1 MDKFIDFINQLYQA
15 NKPTAETLCEI
26 IKYYQTNYFNIEWLD
41 DLRIQFNTSNRSP
54 IIEAI
59 KLSANVLDK
68 IDTKYYCDA
77 IKYGIEFLVMPS
89 ILEEKRVDEK
99 IIEYLKKSFAYDRS
113 NGIPLNDNCYNIN
126 SYDYTFN
133 CFNHDRKELKIKTK
147 RYIDYDMFNDPYRNF
162 YYLSYFKCAVNF
174 IVNHPLFKKYD
185 NREYEELINNKEYE
199 ISKYYYNASIKLW
212 KLLSDNKFTEIVN
225 FYNNITDNQYFIA
238 MPDIHHNSY
247 KILQEL
253 LYYLGN
259 DFSNM
264 FYRLNHFIFFAGYK
278 TSYIEYCVSKCDIE
292 FHLSRCNQKSI
303 FICLPKPFRNF
314 EIQDLWNFWNDYI
327 EIYGYDYDEW
337 TVPKAIEYDLEE
349 LTDNSSINYD
359 YLVGDYYLTSFCF
372 TECIIDSNIYY
383 HHVFVK
389 INYDEN
395 FNVISKVRYDDK
407 EMEYEQNKYQFMD
420 NELKIFNQTGINE
433 YYDDNIKYH
442 INMLCYVRK

>member
-26 IKYYQTNYFNIEWLD
+26 IKYYQTNHFNIEWLD

-77 IKYGIEFLVMPS
+77 IKYGIEFLVMNG
-89 ILEEKRVDEK
+89 ILEEKRIDEK
-99 IIEYLKKSFAYDRS
+99 IIEYLKKSFACDRS
-113 NGIPLNDNCYNIN
+113 DEIPLDDNCYNIN

-133 CFNHDRKELKIKTK
+133 CFNYDRKELKIKTK

-162 YYLSYFKCAVNF
+162 YYLSYFKCAINF

-199 ISKYYYNASIKLW
+199 TSKYYYNASIKLW

-225 FYNNITDNQYFIA
+225 FYNNITDNQNVIA
-238 MPDIHHNSY
+238 MPDIHHNPY

-264 FYRLNHFIFFAGYK
+264 FYRLNYFIFFGSNIK
-278 TSYIEYCVSKCDIE
+278 HDIE

-303 FICLPKPFRNF
+303 FIYLPKPFDDLFDSF
-314 EIQDLWNFWNDYI
+314 EIQNLWDFWQDYY
-327 EIYGYDYDEW
+327 EVHDSLDEW
-337 TVPKAIEYDLEE
+337 TIPKEIKYFLKRLVGD
-349 LTDNSSINYD
+349 SSINYD

-372 TECIIDSNIYY
+372 TEWIIDGNIYY
-383 HHVFVK
+383 RHVFVK

-407 EMEYEQNKYQFMD
+407 EMEYKQNKYQFMD
-420 NELKIFNQTGINE
+420 NELKLFNQTGINE
-433 YYDDNIKYH
+433 YYDDNNKYH
-442 INMLCYVRK
+442 INMLCYVKK

>member
-26 IKYYQTNYFNIEWLD
+26 IKYYQTNHFNIEWLD

-77 IKYGIEFLVMPS
+77 IKYGIEFLVMPYN
-89 ILEEKRVDEK
+89 LKEKKVDEK
-99 IIEYLKKSFAYDRS
+99 IIEYLKKSFACDRS
-113 NGIPLNDNCYNIN
+113 DEIPLDDDCYNIN

-133 CFNHDRKELKIKTK
+133 CFNYDRKELKIKTK

-162 YYLSYFKCAVNF
+162 YYLSYFKCAINF

-199 ISKYYYNASIKLW
+199 TSKYYYNASIKLW

-225 FYNNITDNQYFIA
+225 FYNNITDNQNVIA
-238 MPDIHHNSY
+238 MPDIHHNPY

-264 FYRLNHFIFFAGYK
+264 FYRLNYFIFFGSNIK
-278 TSYIEYCVSKCDIE
+278 HDIE

-303 FICLPKPFRNF
+303 FIYLPKPFDDLFDSF
-314 EIQDLWNFWNDYI
+314 EIQNLWDFWQDYY
-327 EIYGYDYDEW
+327 EVHDSLDEW
-337 TVPKAIEYDLEE
+337 TIPKEIKYFLKRLVGD
-349 LTDNSSINYD
+349 SSINYD

-372 TECIIDSNIYY
+372 TEWIIDGNIYY
-383 HHVFVK
+383 RHVFVK

-433 YYDDNIKYH
+433 YYDDNNKYH
-442 INMLCYVRK
+442 INMLCYVKK

>member
-26 IKYYQTNYFNIEWLD
+26 IKYYQTNHFNIEWLD

-77 IKYGIEFLVMPS
+77 IKYGIEFLVMPYN
-89 ILEEKRVDEK
+89 LKEKKVDEK
-99 IIEYLKKSFAYDRS
+99 IIEYLKKSFACDRS
-113 NGIPLNDNCYNIN
+113 DEIPLDDDCYNIN

-133 CFNHDRKELKIKTK
+133 CFNYDRKELKIKTK

-162 YYLSYFKCAVNF
+162 YYLSYFKCAINF

-199 ISKYYYNASIKLW
+199 TSKYYYNASIKLW
-212 KLLSDNKFTEIVN
+212 KLLSDNKFSEIVN

-238 MPDIHHNSY
+238 MPDIHHNPY

-264 FYRLNHFIFFAGYK
+264 FYRLNYFIFFGSNIK
-278 TSYIEYCVSKCDIE
+278 HDIE

-303 FICLPKPFRNF
+303 FIYLPKPFDDLFDSF
-314 EIQDLWNFWNDYI
+314 EIQNLWDFWQDYY
-327 EIYGYDYDEW
+327 EVHDSLDEW
-337 TVPKAIEYDLEE
+337 TIPKEIKYFLKRLVGD
-349 LTDNSSINYD
+349 SSINYD

-372 TECIIDSNIYY
+372 TEWIIDGNIYY
-383 HHVFVK
+383 RHVFVK

-420 NELKIFNQTGINE
+420 NELKLFNQTGINE
-433 YYDDNIKYH
+433 YYDDNNKYH
-442 INMLCYVRK
+442 INMLCYVKK

>member
-26 IKYYQTNYFNIEWLD
+26 IKYYQTNHFNIEWLD

-77 IKYGIEFLVMPS
+77 IKYGIEFLVMPYN
-89 ILEEKRVDEK
+89 LKEKKVDEK
-99 IIEYLKKSFAYDRS
+99 IIEYLKKSFACDRS
-113 NGIPLNDNCYNIN
+113 DEIPLDDDCYNIN

-133 CFNHDRKELKIKTK
+133 CFNDDRKELKIKTK

-162 YYLSYFKCAVNF
+162 YYLSYFKCAINF

-199 ISKYYYNASIKLW
+199 TSKYYYNASIQLW

-238 MPDIHHNSY
+238 MPDIHHNPY

-264 FYRLNHFIFFAGYK
+264 FYRLNYFIFFGSNIK
-278 TSYIEYCVSKCDIE
+278 HDIE

-303 FICLPKPFRNF
+303 FIYLPKPFDDLFDSF
-314 EIQDLWNFWNDYI
+314 EIQNLWDFWQDYY
-327 EIYGYDYDEW
+327 EVHDSLDEW
-337 TVPKAIEYDLEE
+337 TIPKEIKYFLKRLVGD
-349 LTDNSSINYD
+349 SSINYD

-372 TECIIDSNIYY
+372 TEWIIDGNIYY
-383 HHVFVK
+383 RHVFVK

-395 FNVISKVRYDDK
+395 FNVISNVRYDDK

-420 NELKIFNQTGINE
+420 NELKLFNQTGINE
-433 YYDDNIKYH
+433 YYDDNNKYH
-442 INMLCYVRK
+442 INMLCYVKK

>member
-26 IKYYQTNYFNIEWLD
+26 IKYYQTNHFNIEWLD

-77 IKYGIEFLVMPS
+77 IKYGIEFLVLNG
-89 ILEEKRVDEK
+89 IFDDRGIDEK
-99 IIEYLKKSFAYDRS
+99 TIEYLKKSFACDRS
-113 NGIPLNDNCYNIN
+113 DEIPLCVDRYNIN

-133 CFNHDRKELKIKTK
+133 CFNYDRKELKIKTK

-162 YYLSYFKCAVNF
+162 YYLSYFKCAINF

-199 ISKYYYNASIKLW
+199 TSKYYYNASIQLW

-238 MPDIHHNSY
+238 MPDIHHNPY

-264 FYRLNHFIFFAGYK
+264 FYRLNHFIFFGSNIK
-278 TSYIEYCVSKCDIE
+278 HDIE

-303 FICLPKPFRNF
+303 FICLPNPFGHF
-314 EIQDLWNFWNDYI
+314 EIQDLWNFWDDYG

-337 TVPKAIEYDLEE
+337 TIPKAIKCDLEK
-349 LTDNSSINYD
+349 LIYKKSINYD

-372 TECIIDSNIYY
+372 TECIIDSDIYY

-433 YYDDNIKYH
+433 YYDDNNKYH
-442 INMLCYVRK
+442 INMLCYVKKNS

>member
-26 IKYYQTNYFNIEWLD
+26 IKYYQTNHFNIEWLD

-99 IIEYLKKSFAYDRS
+99 IIEYLKKSFVCDRS
-113 NGIPLNDNCYNIN
+113 DEIPLDDDCYNIN

-162 YYLSYFKCAVNF
+162 YYLSYFKCAINF

-199 ISKYYYNASIKLW
+199 TSKYYYNASIKLW

-225 FYNNITDNQYFIA
+225 FYNNITDNQNVIA
-238 MPDIHHNSY
+238 MPDIHHNPY

-264 FYRLNHFIFFAGYK
+264 FYRLNHFIFFGSNIK
-278 TSYIEYCVSKCDIE
+278 HDIE

-303 FICLPKPFRNF
+303 FIYLPKPFDDLFDSF
-314 EIQDLWNFWNDYI
+314 EIQNLWDFWQDYYEVHDSLDECTI
-327 EIYGYDYDEW
+327 PKEIKYFLKRLVGD
-337 TVPKAIEYDLEE
+337 
-349 LTDNSSINYD
+349 SSINYD

-372 TECIIDSNIYY
+372 TEWIIDGNIYY
-383 HHVFVK
+383 RHVFVK

-433 YYDDNIKYH
+433 YYDDNNKYH
-442 INMLCYVRK
+442 INMLCYVKKNS

>member
-26 IKYYQTNYFNIEWLD
+26 IKYYQTNHFNIEWLD

-77 IKYGIEFLVMPS
+77 IKYGIEFLVMPYN
-89 ILEEKRVDEK
+89 LKEKRIDEK
-99 IIEYLKKSFAYDRS
+99 TIEYLKKSFACDRS
-113 NGIPLNDNCYNIN
+113 DEIPLDDDCYNIN

-133 CFNHDRKELKIKTK
+133 CFNYDRKELKIKTK

-162 YYLSYFKCAVNF
+162 YYLSYFKCAINF

-199 ISKYYYNASIKLW
+199 TSKYYYNASIKLW

-225 FYNNITDNQYFIA
+225 FYNNITDNQNVIA
-238 MPDIHHNSY
+238 MPDIHHNPY

-264 FYRLNHFIFFAGYK
+264 FYRLNYFIFFGSNIK
-278 TSYIEYCVSKCDIE
+278 HDIE

-303 FICLPKPFRNF
+303 FIYLPKPFDDLFDSF
-314 EIQDLWNFWNDYI
+314 EIQNLWDFWQDYY
-327 EIYGYDYDEW
+327 EVHDSLDEW
-337 TVPKAIEYDLEE
+337 TIPKEIKYFLKRLVGD
-349 LTDNSSINYD
+349 SSINYD

-372 TECIIDSNIYY
+372 TEWIINGNIYY
-383 HHVFVK
+383 RHVFVK

-420 NELKIFNQTGINE
+420 NELKLFNQTGINE
-433 YYDDNIKYH
+433 YYDDNNKYH
-442 INMLCYVRK
+442 INMLCYVKK

>member
-26 IKYYQTNYFNIEWLD
+26 IKYYQTNHFNIEWLD
-41 DLRIQFNTSNRSP
+41 DPRIQFNTSNRSP

-59 KLSANVLDK
+59 KLSANILDN
-68 IDTKYYCDA
+68 INTKYYCNA
-77 IKYGIEFLVMPS
+77 IKYGIEFLVMPCN
-89 ILEEKRVDEK
+89 LEEKRIDEK
-99 IIEYLKKSFAYDRS
+99 VIEYLKKSFAYDRS
-113 NGIPLNDNCYNIN
+113 NGIPIYDDCYNIN

-133 CFNHDRKELKIKTK
+133 CFNDDRKELKIKTK

-185 NREYEELINNKEYE
+185 NKEYEELINNKEYE
-199 ISKYYYNASIKLW
+199 TSNYYYNASIKLW
-212 KLLSDNKFTEIVN
+212 KLLSDNKFTNIVN
-225 FYNNITDNQYFIA
+225 FYNNITDNQNCIA
-238 MPDIHHNSY
+238 NPDIHHNPY

-259 DFSNM
+259 EFSNM
-264 FYRLNHFIFFAGYK
+264 FYRLNHFIFFGGYNK
-278 TSYIEYCVSKCDIE
+278 GYMEYYLSKCDIE

-303 FICLPKPFRNF
+303 FICLPNPFGHF
-314 EIQDLWNFWNDYI
+314 EIQDLWNFWDDYN

-337 TVPKAIEYDLEE
+337 TIPKAIKYDLDM
-349 LTDNSSINYD
+349 LTRKKSINYD

-383 HHVFVK
+383 RHVFVK

-433 YYDDNIKYH
+433 YYDKNNKYH
-442 INMLCYVRK
+442 INMLCYVKK

>member
-26 IKYYQTNYFNIEWLD
+26 IKYYQTNHFNIEWLD

-77 IKYGIEFLVMPS
+77 IKYGIEFLVMPYN
-89 ILEEKRVDEK
+89 LKEKKVDEK
-99 IIEYLKKSFAYDRS
+99 IIEYLKKSFACDRS
-113 NGIPLNDNCYNIN
+113 DEIPLDDDCYNIN

-133 CFNHDRKELKIKTK
+133 CFNDDRKELKIKTK

-162 YYLSYFKCAVNF
+162 YYLSYFKCAINF

-199 ISKYYYNASIKLW
+199 TSKYYYNASIKLW

-225 FYNNITDNQYFIA
+225 FYNNITDNQNVIA
-238 MPDIHHNSY
+238 MPDIHHNPY

-264 FYRLNHFIFFAGYK
+264 FYRLNYFIFFGSNIK
-278 TSYIEYCVSKCDIE
+278 HDIE

-303 FICLPKPFRNF
+303 FIYLPKPFDDLFDSF
-314 EIQDLWNFWNDYI
+314 EIQNLWDFWQDYY
-327 EIYGYDYDEW
+327 EVHDSLDEW
-337 TVPKAIEYDLEE
+337 TIPKEIKYFLKRLVGD
-349 LTDNSSINYD
+349 SSINYD

-372 TECIIDSNIYY
+372 TEWIIDGNIYY
-383 HHVFVK
+383 RHVFVK

-433 YYDDNIKYH
+433 YYDDNNKYH
-442 INMLCYVRK
+442 INMLCYVKK